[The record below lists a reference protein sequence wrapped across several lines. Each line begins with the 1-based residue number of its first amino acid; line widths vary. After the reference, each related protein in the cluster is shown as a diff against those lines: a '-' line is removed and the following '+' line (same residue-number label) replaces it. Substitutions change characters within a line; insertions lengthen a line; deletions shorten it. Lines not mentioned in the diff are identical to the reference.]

1 MSAPAA
7 SLAFASIR
15 ELGRRLRAG
24 ETTPTALT
32 EYFLARLEGPGRR
45 HNAVATITRE
55 RALAEAREA
64 ERELAA
70 SSPAMRR

>member
-32 EYFLARLEGPGRR
+32 EFFLARLEGPGRR
-45 HNAVATITRE
+45 LNTTVVVTR
-55 RALAEAREA
+55 
-64 ERELAA
+64 
-70 SSPAMRR
+70 SY